1 MGRCLNKKQT
11 PRKAQLR
18 TLVLLLTHLK
28 FHTFSILNLLR
39 YRLPNQPVRAYRG
52 FLANGVR

>member
-1 MGRCLNKKQT
+1 MARCLNKKQT
-11 PRKAQLR
+11 PRNVQPR

-28 FHTFSILNLLR
+28 FHAYFVLKLLR